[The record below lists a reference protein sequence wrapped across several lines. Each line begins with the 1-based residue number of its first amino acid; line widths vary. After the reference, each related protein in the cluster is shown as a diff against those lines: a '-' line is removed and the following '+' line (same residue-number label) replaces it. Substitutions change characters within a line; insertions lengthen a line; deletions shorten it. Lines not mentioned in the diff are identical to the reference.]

1 MNTFNR
7 ISKPVSYAVIT
18 SILTMSL
25 YLPAANA
32 AMVGTEVVVHAAQ
45 AEQERSRISAALN
58 REEVKVKLAALGVD
72 AMQVQARVDALSDE
86 EARTLSQQIDQTP
99 AGGDIIGALVTIFI
113 VLLITDLLGLTSVFS
128 FTHKGAA
135 RSL

>member
-72 AMQVQARVDALSDE
+72 AER
-86 EARTLSQQIDQTP
+86 RR
-99 AGGDIIGALVTIFI
+99 GADTV
-113 VLLITDLLGLTSVFS
+113 
-128 FTHKGAA
+128 AA
-135 RSL
+135 DRPNASWR